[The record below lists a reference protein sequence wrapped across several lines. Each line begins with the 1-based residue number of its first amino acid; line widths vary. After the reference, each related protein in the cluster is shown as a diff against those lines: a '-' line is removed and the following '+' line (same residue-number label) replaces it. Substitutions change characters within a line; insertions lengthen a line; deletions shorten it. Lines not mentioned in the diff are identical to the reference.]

1 MKLEDLPKKEIF
13 NVPEGYFEKLPGVI
27 QARIA
32 ERQQQT
38 TSRPVLRYAFQYALP
53 LVMIITIGLIWFK
66 NSPSSNQTTTE
77 LLLTEIQTEDLIA
90 YLDNT
95 NMTTDELLEHASLD
109 AVDAEEIEQEVYGLD
124 LDEETL
130 DILTD
135 EMDLNSL

>member
-13 NVPEGYFEKLPGVI
+13 DVPEGYFEKLPGVI

-32 ERQQQT
+32 ERKQQT

-53 LVMIITIGLIWFK
+53 LVIIGAIGLIWFEK
-66 NSPSSNQTTTE
+66 SSSKPSSIEIT
-77 LLLTEIQTEDLIA
+77 LAEIQTEDLIT
-90 YLDNT
+90 YLDDT
-95 NMTTDELLEHASLD
+95 DMSTDELLEHASLD
-109 AVDAEEIEQEVYGLD
+109 AADVEEIEHEVYSLGLD
-124 LDEETL
+124 DETL

>member
-13 NVPEGYFEKLPGVI
+13 EVPEGYFEKLPGTI

-53 LVMIITIGLIWFK
+53 LVMIITIGLIWFEK
-66 NSPSSNQTTTE
+66 SSSNPSSTE
-77 LLLTEIQTEDLIA
+77 ILLADIQTEDLIT
-90 YLDNT
+90 YLDDT
-95 NMTTDELLEHASLD
+95 DMSTDELLEHASLN
-109 AVDAEEIEQEVYGLD
+109 AADAEEIEQEVYGLD
-124 LDEETL
+124 LDDETL

-135 EMDLNSL
+135 EMELNSL

>member
-13 NVPEGYFEKLPGVI
+13 DVPEGYFEKLPGVI

-32 ERQQQT
+32 DSKQQT

-53 LVMIITIGLIWFK
+53 LVMIITIGLIWFEK
-66 NSPSSNQTTTE
+66 SSPDQSATE
-77 LLLTEIQTEDLIA
+77 SLLAEIQTEDLIT

-95 NMTTDELLEHASLD
+95 DMTTDELLEHASLD
-109 AVDAEEIEQEVYGLD
+109 AADAEEIELEVYDLNLD
-124 LDEETL
+124 NEAL

>member
-13 NVPEGYFEKLPGVI
+13 DVPEGYFEKLPGVI

-32 ERQQQT
+32 ERKQQT

-53 LVMIITIGLIWFK
+53 LVIIGAIGFIWFEK
-66 NSPSSNQTTTE
+66 SSSKPSSIEVT
-77 LLLTEIQTEDLIA
+77 LAEIQTEDLIT
-90 YLDNT
+90 YLDDT
-95 NMTTDELLEHASLD
+95 DMSTDELLEHASLD
-109 AVDAEEIEQEVYGLD
+109 AADVEEIEHEVYSLD
-124 LDEETL
+124 LDDETL